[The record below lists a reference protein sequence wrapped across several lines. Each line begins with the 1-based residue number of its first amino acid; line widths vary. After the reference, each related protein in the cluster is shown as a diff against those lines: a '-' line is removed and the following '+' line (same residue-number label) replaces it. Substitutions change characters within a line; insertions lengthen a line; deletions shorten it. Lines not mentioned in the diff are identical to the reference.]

1 MSSTPLPGSGPGF
14 APGSAPVAVTLLT
27 QADCVLCERAKEVL
41 RRTSEEHLT
50 DVTVV
55 DLTTDAGL
63 ALALKHSVLFAP
75 GVLVDGKVFSHG
87 RLSEKKLRRHLIGLT
102 THPTSTP

>member
-1 MSSTPLPGSGPGF
+1 MSSTPSPGSGS
-14 APGSAPVAVTLLT
+14 GSVPVAVTLLT
-27 QADCVLCERAKEVL
+27 KADCVLCERAKGVL
-41 RRTSEEHLT
+41 GRTSDEHLT

-55 DLTTDAGL
+55 DLTTDAGR

-75 GVLVDGKVFSHG
+75 GVLVDGKAFSHG
-87 RLSEKKLRRHLIGLT
+87 RLSEKKLRRHLTRLA